1 MQPVRPRSKSK
12 ATGWPSPSHVAVFI
26 RNLKL
31 LQLDQL
37 DDWPDITTRALS
49 SSQQN
54 QRQRI
59 KCVEWALYRLFAI
72 WDPEGTQN
80 KLRPFF
86 PPLEPLQSL
95 NLRAALFRALSDLK
109 KNGDLGRE
117 TILRKSMLDDCRGDK
132 FEEVLAVFSTLVLR
146 KVLAARS
153 DLPASVAMRL
163 ATARGISEEEH
174 QMMVPLILAH
184 QYSLGTL
191 SECKT
196 RVQSNYDKFTQ
207 LLDTKKDELSR
218 RSKDRPQPSE
228 QDREQAFRYESI
240 VREVKGSWLGSEEWA
255 DALLYG
261 GVRSSKDGFLELPFL
276 EAWSRANRGT
286 VDDLSNAP
294 ATDLLVE
301 LENRIS
307 RQQAR
312 LRKWREFNE
321 SMQKSDPQRQA
332 QRESSSA
339 QPLVFREH
347 QRLTVA
353 SISKA
358 VRQPTTR
365 TRKNEEYQSLLSSLH
380 EDLSKLKGKVN
391 LPGAP
396 TTGDVSAPEDDHR
409 DKGDGEYGAAVS
421 FPPPVDWERLLQSPS
436 ISVTKPDHEDVES
449 HRSIPPADHVD
460 MPPSTHEAPPVS
472 ECPVDRMSQE
482 QNPKIDTPEEPDLP
496 PLPTPKPKDNESP
509 LKSTSTLLERT
520 RQSLSLLPPPSARP
534 REKQPRKPRP
544 SFPVNQF
551 EAPDPNRTLSPPP
564 EPVARA
570 STPMEQLFEQDA
582 DYASVFKSRPRIATS
597 PMFSPAVHVD
607 PVDDVSDVDIDED
620 DERDMSFNE
629 NLMSS
634 PLVRSK
640 MRR

>member
-1 MQPVRPRSKSK
+1 M
-12 ATGWPSPSHVAVFI
+12 
-26 RNLKL
+26 
-31 LQLDQL
+31 
-37 DDWPDITTRALS
+37 
-49 SSQQN
+49 
-54 QRQRI
+54 
-59 KCVEWALYRLFAI
+59 
-72 WDPEGTQN
+72 
-80 KLRPFF
+80 
-86 PPLEPLQSL
+86 EPLQSL

-132 FEEVLAVFSTLVLR
+132 FEEILAVFSTLVLR

-163 ATARGISEEEH
+163 ATARGISEDEH

-191 SECKT
+191 SEYKT
-196 RVQSNYDKFTQ
+196 RVQSNYDKFTL
-207 LLDTKKDELSR
+207 LLDTKKDELAR

-228 QDREQAFRYESI
+228 EDRQQASRYESI
-240 VREVKGSWLGSEEWA
+240 AREVKGNWLGSEEWA
-255 DALLYG
+255 DALLDG
-261 GVRSSKDGFLELPFL
+261 GARSSKDGFFELPFA

-301 LENRIS
+301 LENRLS

-321 SMQKSDPQRQA
+321 SMQKSDPQSQA

-358 VRQPTTR
+358 VRQPATR
-365 TRKNEEYQSLLSSLH
+365 TRKNEEYQSLLSSLNA
-380 EDLSKLKGKVN
+380 DLSKLKGEVN

-396 TTGDVSAPEDDHR
+396 TAGDVSAPTDDHR
-409 DKGDGEYGAAVS
+409 DKGNGEDGAAVS
-421 FPPPVDWERLLQSPS
+421 FPPPVDRERLLQSPT
-436 ISVTKPDHEDVES
+436 ISVTKQDHEDPES
-449 HRSIPPADHVD
+449 HRSIPPADDVD
-460 MPPSTHEAPPVS
+460 MSAHEPSVPES
-472 ECPVDRMSQE
+472 RVDRTPEDDQTAR
-482 QNPKIDTPEEPDLP
+482 NDTPEEPDLP
-496 PLPTPKPKDNESP
+496 PLPTPKPKDNGSP

-620 DERDMSFNE
+620 DERDVSFNE